1 MNIKNDKQRYFQL
14 ILLVLSAGSIYP
26 LLYLRTNF
34 QTPML
39 EVFNINLAQ
48 LNELYALIGMMFVI
62 GYAPSGWLCDKFST
76 KKLITFSLV
85 TTGLLGIYMTKIPSF
100 YMMKTIFILWGFT
113 GVFTFWGALLKGV
126 KLLAREDEQAKF
138 FGILDGGRGITEAVL
153 ATIAMSIFSFF
164 SRNGL
169 ATKTALINVIYMYS
183 LFCIILSIANYFFLK
198 DNTLE
203 KDNNIIKQV
212 KSNIFSEISMTFKNK
227 RVILL
232 ALIIFSGYTLSWT
245 TYSFSGYL
253 TSKYET
259 STIVA
264 GYISVIILW
273 LRPLGGI
280 GGGFLGDKKGRTY
293 VLKVAMI
300 TASASLGLIVFLPS
314 SMSLIVTSIFFI
326 IFGFSQYVIKAL
338 YWSLL
343 DDCKVP
349 VFILGLSIG
358 IISFIGYLPDLVS
371 PLFSKIL
378 FDIFPNETQAYS
390 IYFLI
395 SSLMGIV
402 GVVSILFFEKS
413 MIEKQQFVTS
423 GT

>member
-1 MNIKNDKQRYFQL
+1 MNISSNRQRYFQL

-39 EVFNINLAQ
+39 EVFNIDLAQ

-62 GYAPSGWLCDKFST
+62 GYAPSGWLCDKFSSR
-76 KKLITFSLV
+76 KLITFSLI
-85 TTGLLGIYMTKIPSF
+85 TTGLLGIYMTRIPSF
-100 YMMKTIFILWGFT
+100 YIMKTIFILWGFT

-126 KLLAREDEQAKF
+126 KLLAKEDEQAKF

-153 ATIAMSIFSFF
+153 ATIAVSIFSFF
-164 SRNGL
+164 SRSGL
-169 ATKTALINVIYMYS
+169 STKPALINVIYMYS
-183 LFCIILSIANYFFLK
+183 LFCILLSVVDYFFLK

-203 KDNNIIKQV
+203 GDKNLAKRI
-212 KSNIFSEISMTFKNK
+212 KSNITSEISMTFKNK

-232 ALIIFSGYTLSWT
+232 SLIIFSGYTLSWT
-245 TYSFSGYL
+245 TYSFSGFL

-259 STIVA
+259 STIAA

-280 GGGFLGDKKGRTY
+280 GGGFLGDKIGRTHL
-293 VLKVAMI
+293 LKLAMI
-300 TASASLGLIVFLPS
+300 IASTSLALIVFLPS
-314 SMSLIVTSIFFI
+314 NLNLAITSIFFI
-326 IFGFSQYVIKAL
+326 IFGFSQYIIKAL

-378 FDIFPNETQAYS
+378 FDIFPNEIQAYS
-390 IYFLI
+390 VYFLV

-402 GVVSILFFEKS
+402 GVISILFFEKS
-413 MIEKQQFVTS
+413 MVKDQQLVANEA
-423 GT
+423 